1 MGGELLLAGN
11 VPGDDE
17 ADTQLTRMGLGLEY
31 SFPLRW
37 TMLGRQ
43 TSLHTQVIGYHYFND
58 AEFKSPRGDIVIYD
72 TIEISVSLGIDPAA
86 KFLGVSVH
94 QLGLGY
100 KFSSSIKAVTLVTSF
115 PV

>member
-17 ADTQLTRMGLGLEY
+17 PDTQLTRMGLGLEY

-72 TIEISVSLGIDPAA
+72 SIEISVSLGIDPAA
-86 KFLGVSVH
+86 KFLGIPIR

-100 KFSSSIKAVTLVTSF
+100 KYGSDISAITLVTSF
-115 PV
+115 PF